1 MRLLTAVVIA
11 IFLFAT
17 PVSAMEFTAPAVPDS
32 GRQFMPEETE
42 SFGNGLIELI
52 EKAVGAIRPDL
63 KEAARV
69 GTSLVS
75 IALIISI
82 CQTFSIPAKRVT
94 EVVGVVAVTALLLTN
109 TQSMIQLGA
118 NTVSHISEYGKLLL
132 MVMATAL
139 AAQGGVTASA
149 SLYAGTVLFDSLLMS
164 FLQRFLINGIWLFL
178 ALCVA
183 NSSTGEDFLK
193 KSADL
198 LKAVLGWILKILLMT
213 FTTYLGITGVVSGTT
228 DAVALKAAKVT
239 ISSFVPVVGGVLSDA
254 SEAILIS
261 AGVMKNAAGIYGI
274 LAVLAVFLYPFLQ
287 IGVHYMILKLTAAV
301 CAIFGSKS
309 ISDLIER
316 FSTAMG
322 FLLGI
327 TGSCCVMVLVSTVC
341 FMKGVG

>member
-1 MRLLTAVVIA
+1 MRLLPTIMVCV
-11 IFLFAT
+11 FLLTT
-17 PVSAMEFTAPAVPDS
+17 PVSAMEFTAPPVPDE
-32 GRQFMPEETE
+32 GKQFMPEETA
-42 SFGNGLIELI
+42 SFQDGLEELVRNTI
-52 EKAVGAIRPDL
+52 GAIRPDL

-82 CQTFSIPAKRVT
+82 MQTFSIPIKKVT
-94 EVVGVVAVTALLLTN
+94 EVVGAVAITTLLLLN
-109 TQSMIQLGA
+109 TQSMICLA
-118 NTVSHISEYGKLLL
+118 ADTVNHISEYGKLLL
-132 MVMATAL
+132 MVMAAAL

-149 SLYAGTVLFDSLLMS
+149 SLYAGTALFDSLLMS
-164 FLQRFLINGIWLFL
+164 IMQRFLINGIWLFL

-183 NSSTGEDFLK
+183 NSATGEDFLK
-193 KSADL
+193 KTADF
-198 LKAVLGWILKILLMT
+198 LKGVLSWTLKTLLMV

-274 LAVLAVFLYPFLQ
+274 LAVLAVFLHPFLQ
-287 IGVHYMILKLTAAV
+287 IGVHYMILKFASAV
-301 CAIFGSKS
+301 CAIFGSKG

-327 TGSCCVMVLVSTVC
+327 TGSCCVMILVSTVC